1 MNREAEYANR
11 HNGHIPPEQRLTG
24 GLVFGTTYETA
35 QYLEPT
41 SLPDNALTPEGQK
54 TFAFAYYED
63 GLIYDNQENT
73 YYYYT
78 RGEDRSDMYKK
89 LLEEEPEVKSPIIT
103 PENMGIGS
111 EEFVSMVEEVK
122 KRIVN
127 GETFQSVVSRAEEYL
142 IEGSLLPV
150 YLELRKHC
158 PSGNMHAVKMGEDES
173 VGSFPELVIRIHN
186 NEAIAYQVAGTRRLV
201 DCEEQNRREFEGLIT
216 DPKDLA
222 EHMMLVDLA
231 RNDLARFAVP
241 GTVEVPEDG
250 LKQRLNTGRVM
261 HIATRVTARVNGA
274 SRLHMLM
281 SVLPMGTVSGA
292 PKIRSMNII
301 SEQEKYQPRGL
312 YAGSFGFI
320 DASGNLEA
328 VVGLRTVMRRG
339 NKLKT
344 QSGGGIVLD
353 SDPNSEYEETVN
365 KMRAVRS
372 AIGAFIKD
380 PDWLASA

>member
-1 MNREAEYANR
+1 SLKSGSDEPSDRYSYYGIKPRYVVSARNNELYLDDEQIDLGESANPMCALESVTRRMNREAEYANR

-201 DCEEQNRREFEGLIT
+201 DCEE
-216 DPKDLA
+216 
-222 EHMMLVDLA
+222 
-231 RNDLARFAVP
+231 
-241 GTVEVPEDG
+241 
-250 LKQRLNTGRVM
+250 
-261 HIATRVTARVNGA
+261 
-274 SRLHMLM
+274 
-281 SVLPMGTVSGA
+281 
-292 PKIRSMNII
+292 
-301 SEQEKYQPRGL
+301 
-312 YAGSFGFI
+312 
-320 DASGNLEA
+320 
-328 VVGLRTVMRRG
+328 
-339 NKLKT
+339 
-344 QSGGGIVLD
+344 
-353 SDPNSEYEETVN
+353 
-365 KMRAVRS
+365 
-372 AIGAFIKD
+372 
-380 PDWLASA
+380 